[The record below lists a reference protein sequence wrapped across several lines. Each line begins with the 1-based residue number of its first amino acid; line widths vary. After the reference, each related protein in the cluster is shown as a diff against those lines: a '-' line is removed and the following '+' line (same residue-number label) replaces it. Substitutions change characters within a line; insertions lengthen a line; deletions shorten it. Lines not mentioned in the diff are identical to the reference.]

1 MLTAVKK
8 SARGRTKVNSKV
20 VLEAREEAEAVRKSA
35 AGEVKQILAFADLN
49 ADRRSR
55 LVEALEE
62 LLADIGT
69 GLAQVRSQIRDN
81 GVDRLKGIAGQFGID
96 ALFGALRRVDTGVET
111 AIDLRFLATDAAAEI
126 QTDGKIES
134 IVGEMKTL
142 KPTAVA
148 DLFAKMSDA
157 GVIPAIPAPR
167 AEASKSAVVLV
178 EPGLNKINCIKAIR
192 EVTSLGLKEAKDLVD
207 AAAGSRQTLT
217 AGLTREEAE
226 RIVGKFA
233 EFGATVE
240 IAKAPAA
247 D

>member
-1 MLTAVKK
+1 M
-8 SARGRTKVNSKV
+8 NSKM

-35 AGEVKQILAFADLN
+35 AAEVKQILAFADLN

-69 GLAQVRSQIRDN
+69 GLAEVRGQIRDS
-81 GVDRLKGIAGQFGID
+81 GVDRLKGIAREFGID
-96 ALFGALRRVDTGVET
+96 ALFGALRRVNTGVET
-111 AIDLRFLATDAAAEI
+111 AIDLRSLATDAAAEM
-126 QTDGKIES
+126 QTAGKIES
-134 IVGEMKTL
+134 IVGEMKAL
-142 KPTAVA
+142 NPTAVA
-148 DLFAKMSDA
+148 DLVARMSDA

-167 AEASKSAVVLV
+167 AEDSKFAVVLV
-178 EPGLNKINCIKAIR
+178 EYGPNKISCIKAIR
-192 EVTSLGLKEAKDLVD
+192 EATGLGLKEAKDLAD
-207 AAAGSRQTLT
+207 AAGSGQALM
-217 AGLTREEAE
+217 AGLTRAEAE

-240 IAKAPAA
+240 IVKAAAAAA

>member
-1 MLTAVKK
+1 M
-8 SARGRTKVNSKV
+8 NSKV
-20 VLEAREEAEAVRKSA
+20 VVDARKEAEAVRKSA
-35 AGEVKQILAFADLN
+35 AAEVKQILAFADLN

-69 GLAQVRSQIRDN
+69 GLAEVRGQIRDN
-81 GVDRLKGIAGQFGID
+81 GVDRLKGIAAEFGVD

-111 AIDLRFLATDAAAEI
+111 AIDLRFLATDAAAEM
-126 QTDGKIES
+126 QTAGKIES
-134 IVGEMKTL
+134 IVGEMKAL
-142 KPTAVA
+142 NPTAVA
-148 DLFAKMSDA
+148 DLVARMSDA

-167 AEASKSAVVLV
+167 AEDSKFAVVLV
-178 EPGLNKINCIKAIR
+178 EYGPNKISCIKAIR
-192 EVTSLGLKEAKDLVD
+192 EATGLGLKEAKDLAD
-207 AAAGSRQTLT
+207 AAGSRQALM
-217 AGLTREEAE
+217 AGLTRAEAE

-240 IAKAPAA
+240 IVKAAAAAA

>member
-1 MLTAVKK
+1 M
-8 SARGRTKVNSKV
+8 NSKM

-35 AGEVKQILAFADLN
+35 AAEVKQILAFADLN

-69 GLAQVRSQIRDN
+69 GLAEVRGQIRDS
-81 GVDRLKGIAGQFGID
+81 GVDRLKGIAGEFGID
-96 ALFGALRRVDTGVET
+96 ALFGALRRVNTGVET
-111 AIDLRFLATDAAAEI
+111 AIDLRSLATDAAAEM
-126 QTDGKIES
+126 QTAGKIES
-134 IVGEMKTL
+134 IVGEMKAL
-142 KPTAVA
+142 NPTAVA
-148 DLFAKMSDA
+148 DLVARMSDA

-167 AEASKSAVVLV
+167 AEDSKFAVVLV
-178 EPGLNKINCIKAIR
+178 EYGPNKISCIKAIR
-192 EVTSLGLKEAKDLVD
+192 EATGLGLKEAKDLAD
-207 AAAGSRQTLT
+207 AAGSGQALM
-217 AGLTREEAE
+217 AGLTRAEAE

-240 IAKAPAA
+240 IVKAAAAAA

>member
-1 MLTAVKK
+1 M
-8 SARGRTKVNSKV
+8 NSKV

-35 AGEVKQILAFADLN
+35 AAEAKQILAFADLN

-69 GLAQVRSQIRDN
+69 GLAQVCSQIRDN
-81 GVDRLKGIAGQFGID
+81 GVDRLKGIAGEFGID
-96 ALFGALRRVDTGVET
+96 ALFGALRRVDTEVET

-142 KPTAVA
+142 NPTAVA
-148 DLFAKMSDA
+148 DLFARMSDA
-157 GVIPAIPAPR
+157 GVISAIPAAR
-167 AEASKSAVVLV
+167 AEGDSKFAVVLV
-178 EPGLNKINCIKAIR
+178 ESGLNKISCIKAVR
-192 EVTSLGLKEAKDLVD
+192 ETTGLGLKEAKNLVD
-207 AAAGSRQTLT
+207 DAAGSRQTLM
-217 AGLTREEAE
+217 AGLTRAEAE

-233 EFGATVE
+233 EFGATAE
-240 IAKAPAA
+240 IAKAAAAAA

>member
-1 MLTAVKK
+1 M
-8 SARGRTKVNSKV
+8 

-35 AGEVKQILAFADLN
+35 AAEVKQILAFADLN

-69 GLAQVRSQIRDN
+69 GLAEVRGQIRDS
-81 GVDRLKGIAGQFGID
+81 GVDRLKGIAGEFGID
-96 ALFGALRRVDTGVET
+96 ALFGALRRVNTGVET
-111 AIDLRFLATDAAAEI
+111 AIDLRSLATDAAAEM
-126 QTDGKIES
+126 QTAGKIES
-134 IVGEMKTL
+134 IVGEMKAL
-142 KPTAVA
+142 NPTAVA
-148 DLFAKMSDA
+148 DLVARMSDA

-167 AEASKSAVVLV
+167 AEDSKFAVVLV
-178 EPGLNKINCIKAIR
+178 EYGPNKISCIKAIR
-192 EVTSLGLKEAKDLVD
+192 EATGLGLKEAKDLAD
-207 AAAGSRQTLT
+207 AGGSGQALM
-217 AGLTREEAE
+217 AGLTRAEAE

-240 IAKAPAA
+240 IVKAAAAAA

>member
-1 MLTAVKK
+1 M
-8 SARGRTKVNSKV
+8 

-35 AGEVKQILAFADLN
+35 AAEVKQILAFADLN

-69 GLAQVRSQIRDN
+69 GLAEVRGQIRDS
-81 GVDRLKGIAGQFGID
+81 GVDRLKGIAREFGID
-96 ALFGALRRVDTGVET
+96 ALFGALRRVNTGVET
-111 AIDLRFLATDAAAEI
+111 AIDLRSLATDAAAEM
-126 QTDGKIES
+126 QTAGKIES
-134 IVGEMKTL
+134 IVGEMKAL
-142 KPTAVA
+142 NPTAVA
-148 DLFAKMSDA
+148 DLVARMSDA

-167 AEASKSAVVLV
+167 AEDSKFAVVLV
-178 EPGLNKINCIKAIR
+178 EYGPNKISCIKAIR
-192 EVTSLGLKEAKDLVD
+192 EATGLGLKEAKDLAD
-207 AAAGSRQTLT
+207 AAGSGQALM
-217 AGLTREEAE
+217 AGLTRAEAE

-240 IAKAPAA
+240 IVKAAAAAA

>member
-1 MLTAVKK
+1 
-8 SARGRTKVNSKV
+8 VNSKM

-35 AGEVKQILAFADLN
+35 AAEVKQILAFADLN

-69 GLAQVRSQIRDN
+69 GLAEVRGQIRDS
-81 GVDRLKGIAGQFGID
+81 GVDRLKGIAGEFGID
-96 ALFGALRRVDTGVET
+96 ALFGALRRVNTGVET
-111 AIDLRFLATDAAAEI
+111 AIDLRSLATDAAA
-126 QTDGKIES
+126 
-134 IVGEMKTL
+134 
-142 KPTAVA
+142 VA
-148 DLFAKMSDA
+148 DLVARMSDA

-167 AEASKSAVVLV
+167 AEDSKFAVVLV
-178 EPGLNKINCIKAIR
+178 EYGPNKISCIKAIR
-192 EVTSLGLKEAKDLVD
+192 EATGLGLKEAKDLAD
-207 AAAGSRQTLT
+207 AAGSGQALM
-217 AGLTREEAE
+217 AGLTRAEAE

-240 IAKAPAA
+240 IVKAAAAAA

>member
-1 MLTAVKK
+1 
-8 SARGRTKVNSKV
+8 VNSKM

-35 AGEVKQILAFADLN
+35 AAEVKQILAFADLN

-69 GLAQVRSQIRDN
+69 GLAEVRGQIRDS
-81 GVDRLKGIAGQFGID
+81 GVDRLKGIAGEFGID
-96 ALFGALRRVDTGVET
+96 ALFGALRRVNTGVET
-111 AIDLRFLATDAAAEI
+111 AIDLRSLATDAAAEM
-126 QTDGKIES
+126 QTAGKIES
-134 IVGEMKTL
+134 IVGEMKAL
-142 KPTAVA
+142 NPTAVA
-148 DLFAKMSDA
+148 DLVARMSDA

-167 AEASKSAVVLV
+167 AEDSKFAVVLV
-178 EPGLNKINCIKAIR
+178 EYGPNKISCIKAIR
-192 EVTSLGLKEAKDLVD
+192 EATGLGLKEAKDLAD
-207 AAAGSRQTLT
+207 AAGSGQALM
-217 AGLTREEAE
+217 AGLTRAEAE

-240 IAKAPAA
+240 IVKAAAAAA

>member
-1 MLTAVKK
+1 
-8 SARGRTKVNSKV
+8 VNSKV

-81 GVDRLKGIAGQFGID
+81 GVDRLKDIAGEFGID

-142 KPTAVA
+142 NPTAVA
-148 DLFAKMSDA
+148 DLFARMSDA

-167 AEASKSAVVLV
+167 AEDSKFAVALV
-178 EPGLNKINCIKAIR
+178 ESGPNKINCIKAVR
-192 EVTSLGLKEAKDLVD
+192 EATGLGLKEAKDLVD
-207 AAAGSRQTLT
+207 GATGSRQILT
-217 AGLTREEAE
+217 AGLTRAEAE

-233 EFGATVE
+233 ETGATVE
-240 IAKAPAA
+240 IAKAAA
-247 D
+247 A

>member
-1 MLTAVKK
+1 
-8 SARGRTKVNSKV
+8 VNSKM

-35 AGEVKQILAFADLN
+35 AAEVKQILAFADLN

-69 GLAQVRSQIRDN
+69 GLAEVRGQIRDS
-81 GVDRLKGIAGQFGID
+81 GVDRLKGIAREFGID
-96 ALFGALRRVDTGVET
+96 ALFGALRRVNTGVET
-111 AIDLRFLATDAAAEI
+111 AIDLRSLATDAAAEM
-126 QTDGKIES
+126 QTAGKIES
-134 IVGEMKTL
+134 IVGEMKAL
-142 KPTAVA
+142 NPTAVA
-148 DLFAKMSDA
+148 DLVARMSDA

-167 AEASKSAVVLV
+167 AEDSKFAVVLV
-178 EPGLNKINCIKAIR
+178 EYGPNKISCIKAIR
-192 EVTSLGLKEAKDLVD
+192 EATGLGLKEAKDLAD
-207 AAAGSRQTLT
+207 AAGSGQALM
-217 AGLTREEAE
+217 AGLTRAEAE

-240 IAKAPAA
+240 IVKAAAAAA

>member
-1 MLTAVKK
+1 M
-8 SARGRTKVNSKV
+8 

-35 AGEVKQILAFADLN
+35 AAEVKQILAFADLN

-69 GLAQVRSQIRDN
+69 GLAEVRGQIRDS
-81 GVDRLKGIAGQFGID
+81 GVDRLKGIAGEFGID
-96 ALFGALRRVDTGVET
+96 ALFGALRRVNTGVET
-111 AIDLRFLATDAAAEI
+111 AIDLRSLATDAAAEM
-126 QTDGKIES
+126 QTAGKIES
-134 IVGEMKTL
+134 IVGEMKAL
-142 KPTAVA
+142 NPTAVA
-148 DLFAKMSDA
+148 DLVARMSDA

-167 AEASKSAVVLV
+167 AEDSKFAVVLV
-178 EPGLNKINCIKAIR
+178 EYGPNKISCIKAIR
-192 EVTSLGLKEAKDLVD
+192 EATGLGLKEAKDLAD
-207 AAAGSRQTLT
+207 AAGSGQALM
-217 AGLTREEAE
+217 AGLTRAEAE

-240 IAKAPAA
+240 IVKAAAAAA